1 MKYADETAFGHS
13 LSIAR
18 WKPISTEVF
27 IFTLHKLACDNSD
40 YHGND
45 GIWNTKSVKVDKL
58 QTATVYYVPKR
69 HPSEE
74 AEGKRPSMGTP
85 KLLTLTNPGGKVICM
100 EFVPEPWDSHKLPE
114 ENLEAFAT
122 GVNTGFT
129 GVTAVVDGQVVS
141 RMGTVRSRHGGLDGE
156 HIPG

>member
-27 IFTLHKLACDNSD
+27 IHTLHALTVENCDDN
-40 YHGND
+40 GND
-45 GIWNTKSVKVDKL
+45 GIWNTKSVKVDRL

-74 AEGKRPSMGTP
+74 AEGKRPSVGTP
-85 KLLTLTNPGGKVICM
+85 KLLTLSNPGGKIICM
-100 EFVPEPWDSHKLPE
+100 EFVPEPWDLHKKPE
-114 ENLEAFAT
+114 VNREAFLK
-122 GVNTGFT
+122 
-129 GVTAVVDGQVVS
+129 
-141 RMGTVRSRHGGLDGE
+141 GGGSNGINADLD
-156 HIPG
+156 PAPTSD